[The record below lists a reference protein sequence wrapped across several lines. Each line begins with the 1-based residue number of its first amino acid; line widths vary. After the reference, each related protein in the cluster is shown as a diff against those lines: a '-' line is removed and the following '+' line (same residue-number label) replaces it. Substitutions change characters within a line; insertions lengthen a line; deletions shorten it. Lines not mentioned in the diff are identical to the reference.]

1 MDRMDGGDPLV
12 TDISVGSGRL
22 GPRCGQ
28 GANQKGSYFLS
39 LYKARVCFMKERQTV
54 IVIDRLGL
62 LCGLL

>member
-12 TDISVGSGRL
+12 TDISVDSGRL

-28 GANQKGSYFLS
+28 GANQKRSYLLS

-54 IVIDRLGL
+54 IVMDLKTD
-62 LCGLL
+62 